1 MPYIYNSLKLF
12 GKYFFWYNLQ
22 KKKYRCI
29 LCFDVAGV
37 FFDFTRSCFI
47 NFHHW
52 FGCTHNVIDQETV
65 SALTQI
71 LSWRW
76 YMGGSEAIRMQEGV
90 KSAQNKRHHGQMGE
104 MDIWSLVR
112 ELSYG
117 SGAKC
122 GSHGTD
128 PGIRWGGQFFT
139 EPCNMTP
146 VYLW

>member
-1 MPYIYNSLKLF
+1 
-12 GKYFFWYNLQ
+12 
-22 KKKYRCI
+22 
-29 LCFDVAGV
+29 
-37 FFDFTRSCFI
+37 
-47 NFHHW
+47 
-52 FGCTHNVIDQETV
+52 
-65 SALTQI
+65 
-71 LSWRW
+71 
-76 YMGGSEAIRMQEGV
+76 MGGSEAIRMQEGV

-128 PGIRWGGQFFT
+128 LGIRWGGQFFT